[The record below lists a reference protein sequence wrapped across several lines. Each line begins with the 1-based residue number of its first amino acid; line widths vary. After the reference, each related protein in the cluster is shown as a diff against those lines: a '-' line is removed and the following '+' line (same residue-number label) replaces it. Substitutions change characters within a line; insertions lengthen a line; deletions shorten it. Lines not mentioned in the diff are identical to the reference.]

1 MMLLNCSSHG
11 HEEEKG
17 KGRGPRFS
25 FSSRPPCSTSIELG
39 SSFSGSTASEQ
50 CHARDQD
57 LHTQHSDD
65 SFPSIVSA
73 IQAAAATE
81 EMLEEGMR
89 LGGYGQRISNNSGL
103 MFVPQV
109 SNTGYL
115 WATFLLHSPLV
126 CKAPKKRPKISNPAC
141 GIMGGQQI

>member
-1 MMLLNCSSHG
+1 MLLNCSSHG

-25 FSSRPPCSTSIELG
+25 FSGRAPCSISIELG
-39 SSFSGSTASEQ
+39 TSSSGSTASEQ
-50 CHARDQD
+50 RHARDQA

-73 IQAAAATE
+73 IQAAAATK

-89 LGGYGQRISNNSGL
+89 LGGFLTTVASSLYPKSQIQDISG
-103 MFVPQV
+103 P
-109 SNTGYL
+109 
-115 WATFLLHSPLV
+115 HSSCIVHWFAKHPSQ
-126 CKAPKKRPKISNPAC
+126 PKLSKPTC
-141 GIMGGQQI
+141 